1 MDQLLAAGF
10 APNTAPSP
18 STQPARSQIVKKRTR
33 GGGQGLPPSPLF
45 WQLPRWGTVA
55 SWEDNRGF
63 GFIEYG
69 RAKTLFFHVK
79 AEIVGVSSAHQ
90 QVSVGEPVV
99 FIIGEDPRK
108 PGDLRA
114 VRWARVSGCHWD
126 GAPLPNSQ
134 TSWDNLRSN
143 ALALLPMETLWAML
157 QADWYGPAGKVMRK
171 LEDPLLI
178 QAWCSEA
185 ASMGVKEL
193 TDDPMRIQQMQKY
206 YDFGE
211 ARSMG
216 HVLQTLSPPQLAAVF
231 GSPGTW
237 MLSAGAQ
244 HRSKLV
250 QWYLLHT
257 KGRIEDGWKQWFSGR
272 DGQEAEAACF
282 WLDQGLPAT
291 GDIRQWIQQLILRK
305 LLKPGRVEQWVQD
318 DSTQAVQLFEYLPE
332 PLQRRFLAMWQQH
345 PSELATVLNNI
356 NPGRIE
362 PFFLEGVLPLG
373 LEAREHLT
381 LYAPNSAWMRSV
393 SAQHRSKLLQWYLL
407 HTSGRIGDDWK
418 QWFSGRDAQEAEAAG
433 LWLDQGMAPTDDIRL
448 WMQQLIARGLLPHS
462 RVEQWVQDD
471 STEAVQ
477 LFEYLPE
484 LQQQRFLASWQQ
496 HPSTLAAALI
506 GTKPPQAALLLLR
519 AALALDLETDGQ
531 TIWQVG
537 VAQGKK
543 AWLLFDKKTSGA
555 GDLGSAMARLEER
568 IRASVLLVGHNI
580 VAWDWP
586 ILSQHMSLPHGPVF
600 WDTLLVQYLLE
611 PQALSHALGGS
622 HRADEDALVAAQ
634 LFERQFKRFPPSLA
648 ASLLTREFKDT
659 QALLQAVIDALGSSG
674 SSYARAMP
682 DWMQG
687 LDAAGAVL
695 VLPEHLL
702 RALDWVPGVA
712 VVSAHPREDVPAQWL
727 PVDADALVQALE
739 SQDMPPGNAF
749 AQLAPMV
756 LLAVARNAAA
766 QGVALRRNMVAP
778 WLLEGNAALETA
790 LAQACRAPAPAAHV
804 LRVAPL
810 PRDVSFLLSV
820 GAQAFVL
827 AGWRSEVLVYDQQ
840 PIATLPENVAA
851 PLPGQRLA
859 PLLRVGRCADEALWL
874 QADRAASMLSAK
886 GGWQSFRTV
895 VLPEEQLLA
904 PLAAKAVLH
913 RPVLATRR
921 VPVLHADAQDQAD
934 YWIEVIRTFREVVNR
949 RWDKAVPILLV
960 GSTRSAELVA
970 MLRSALA
977 QLGWGEALADHHSQ
991 REYLLRAARYNYS
1004 VVDTVERW
1012 PQWQALALGT
1022 GVALLPVVE
1031 ALPLEQ
1037 WYAAADL
1044 QQAPPSARDADE
1056 EANDAKDDVAPLDA
1070 LETDPQEDDEAALG
1084 EDDSGLEQDAA
1095 ETVLLAEVTA
1105 DAAAAAAGE
1114 VAAISTGSLLE
1125 RLPRLLTQ
1133 FLHAWLAE
1141 TGLASSPLPAVLVD
1155 ARAAGVG
1162 KSLEAW
1168 AEQLPLHGQAFS
1180 AKELERLKVAF
1191 DKLYVARDEAPS
1203 DYASMEQFLVQN
1215 WQPKG
1220 NGNGNIVQGFKESQ
1234 KPAMQAICTRQSD
1247 VLCAL
1252 PTGEGKSVLF
1262 QVPALC
1268 RGLRNRRLTLV
1279 LSPLKALMHDQVEG
1293 LRQLGFAESADYLSG
1308 DRPAHEI
1315 AEVVQGVLDHRI
1327 VLLYVAPERFRSDP
1341 FLQVLRKRMASDGG
1355 LEYAVVDEAHCVNQ
1369 WGHEFR
1375 PDYFYALQWL
1385 LGNTRRDPS
1394 SKPTPFVLLSATFTA
1409 SDKKRLQSILQTGS
1423 GAAQP
1428 ALPLVALP
1436 VVFEHPLRAHIQVQ
1450 PYSMLGMMNDRQ
1462 AFEQVFFERLP
1473 TIVSAIKQAQNNR
1486 QKTGQRSA
1494 VIVFVSRRD
1503 HAEKVA
1509 QELMQWCACPVE
1521 YFHAG
1526 LDALARAE
1534 VYESF
1539 RNGGLDVLVA
1549 TKAFGM
1555 GMDIPDIHWAI
1566 HLSPPAFLEDYLQE
1580 VGRIGRGVQ
1589 QRQKAQLEQLSAQLL
1604 YSAADFE
1611 SLRGQRTQGAVQ
1623 LAFIKEQYEELTAQ
1637 ARPLDG
1643 GWLAL
1648 VPHGGFKPA
1657 AKPALRR
1664 AHATKL
1670 RMALYWMER
1679 AGCIELCGSVP
1690 NLLPASVHF
1699 SVLQHIA
1706 KEDGALGAVAQ
1717 VILGMESLQQAAER
1731 AGVSSA
1737 PSSVDGRASRGT
1749 ASSWVARALG
1759 LIGDMAGLLFGSS
1772 APTRQAPQATAVS
1785 ANATAAAPGANADGA
1800 ENALINLSQ
1809 IMWHCSFKTLSD
1821 VMASLV
1827 DLEKRGGITLVQ
1839 WYQFAVRALAS
1850 EPQRQIQALFGAVE
1864 AASQAFFRRLSATG
1878 ESEFVPADLLQ
1889 GHMPAM
1895 VPPSKANLYQSA
1907 VEWGVIQLVRASGVR
1922 VHQKSDDKQK
1932 AKWEAVLVPSA
1943 LPQAKARSKKLL
1955 AIAQSVFRML
1965 APKYQAQDPNA
1976 AIAAASQ
1983 KTVSMQELVDATR
1996 AGLHAGQKFRESDL
2010 KKALGLLSAMKLVS
2024 LAADLLPMSY
2034 VLHLDALNAP
2044 LDTHQ
2049 NLWDELQQVNLLA
2062 KLRNDA
2068 MEVFA
2073 NLPTD
2078 AQSTFV
2084 PGYFAQADAK
2094 GLESFIDTQLGNID
2108 GGNDQGL
2115 STFIQRKREQLRAT
2129 EVGKFFERYK
2139 HQPSQWA
2146 ALTHPYD
2153 KHLLVN
2159 AGPGAGKT
2167 SVLVGRIMH
2176 LIREQ
2181 HIQPS
2186 EIIVLA
2192 FNRAVV
2198 FEIKKR
2204 LQLLFRS
2211 LGYAAYVKRLQVFT
2225 FHAFAM
2231 RSLVMLGEDRSQL
2244 PQQQNLLDVFASR
2257 LKVDAAFRQQVAG
2270 GCRSIL
2276 VDEFQD
2282 VSHSIYQIL
2291 QQLYQGSG
2299 ARAGVMV
2306 IGDDDQDILRW
2317 QRKKDAI
2324 LGKDGCHEFAE
2335 KYFEEFERDFGG
2347 AGFEKLLLEK
2357 NFRSEEKI
2365 VKTSQNLIEKFSEGN
2380 EYFKRIKTSQLEAVR
2395 QDDQKNQAKK
2405 IDVRGQNWQQ
2415 VASQVVGICRQHIQQ
2430 GWGSLAV
2437 LCRTNAEV
2445 AEAHR
2450 LLSGTVPGLKT
2461 QGGENYRVAEM
2472 RHVALWVDYLDAE
2485 RQTQNQ
2491 LLTDSLQTQLL
2502 ASFRAKFN
2510 IPENRNQ
2517 GPEDVRLEDL
2527 WELCCAEQPFA
2538 HLSDLISFINDLQ
2551 TDELERLLGAEKNQ
2565 SQRLVSTIHKVKGL
2579 EFDTVILL
2587 PSMMKF
2593 GDQRATQQDIEKD
2606 AAEEIRL
2613 FYVGMTRAK
2622 SCLFYFLGEREY
2634 SWGSFPSSYFG
2645 GQQGN
2650 GLILMG
2656 SFKEEVSL
2664 GWAMSQ
2670 SSFNT
2675 NPEACQNYI
2684 EREVSVG
2691 DEITLGGRGGGA
2703 FKELWHRDANGKM
2716 HHIGYLANAAGRGG
2730 PQSSLTVSAVVRFRA
2745 DDGADGTPA
2754 ATLAPSVQQRGWGYT
2769 VLVSGRLR

>member
-10 APNTAPSP
+10 APEPSV
-18 STQPARSQIVKKRTR
+18 STQSARPQSVKKRTR
-33 GGGQGLPPSPLF
+33 DDGRGLPQSQLF
-45 WQLPRWGTVA
+45 WQLPQWGTVA
-55 SWEDNRGF
+55 SWQEDRGF
-63 GFIEYG
+63 GFIQYG
-69 RAKTLFFHVK
+69 RAKALFFHVT
-79 AEIVGVSSAHQ
+79 AIVSSAHQ
-90 QVSVGEPVV
+90 QLHVGDPVV
-99 FIIGEDPRK
+99 FITGEDPRK

-114 VRWARVSGCHWD
+114 VRWARVSGCDWD
-126 GAPLPNSQ
+126 GASPPNSQ
-134 TSWDNLRSN
+134 TSLNHLRSS
-143 ALALLPMETLWAML
+143 ALASLPMDALWAML
-157 QADWYGPAGKVMRK
+157 RADWYARLWPADKVKRK
-171 LEDPLLI
+171 LADPVLI
-178 QAWCSEA
+178 QAWCSKV
-185 ASMGVKEL
+185 ASMSIEEL
-193 TDDPMRIQQMQKY
+193 THDPMRLLLMQER
-206 YDFGE
+206 YDFE
-211 ARSMG
+211 DARSMG
-216 HVLQTLSPPQLAAVF
+216 HVLQTLAPQQLASVF
-231 GSPGTW
+231 GSPGRW
-237 MLSAGAQ
+237 MLSTDAQ

-257 KGRIEDGWKQWFSGR
+257 KGRIEEDWKRWFSGR
-272 DGQEAEAACF
+272 DAQEAEAAGF

-291 GDIRQWIQQLILRK
+291 DDIRQWMQQLILSK
-305 LLKPGRVEQWVQD
+305 LLPPGRIEQWVHD
-318 DSTQAVQLFEYLPE
+318 DSTEAVLLFEYLPA
-332 PLQRRFLAMWQQH
+332 PLQQRLLAMWQQQ
-345 PSELATVLNNI
+345 PAELAAALKNV

-362 PFFLEGVLPLG
+362 PFFLEGVLPLNPDAKQ
-373 LEAREHLT
+373 LCT
-381 LYAPNSAWMRSV
+381 LYSPSSGWMRV
-393 SAQHRSKLLQWYLL
+393 QHRSKLMQWYLL
-407 HTSGRIGDDWK
+407 HTKGRIGEDWK
-418 QWFSGRDAQEAEAAG
+418 RWFSGRDAQEAEVAG
-433 LWLDQGMAPTDDIRL
+433 FWLDQGLPATDDIRP
-448 WMQQLIARGLLPHS
+448 WMQQLIFSKLLPPA
-462 RVEQWVQDD
+462 RVEQWVHDD
-471 STEAVQ
+471 STEAAL

-484 LQQQRFLASWQQ
+484 QSQQRFLVTWQQ
-496 HPSTLAAALI
+496 HPAELAAALV
-506 GTKPPQAALLLLR
+506 GAKPSQVVLILSR
-519 AALALDLETDGQ
+519 AALALDLETDGE

-537 VAQGKK
+537 VAQAKK
-543 AWLLFDKKTSGA
+543 ASLLFDKKTDGA
-555 GDLGSAMARLEER
+555 GNLGAALAQMQER
-568 IRASVLLVGHNI
+568 IGASVLSVGHNI

-586 ILSQHMSLPHGPVF
+586 ILSRHLSLPRPPVF

-622 HRADEDALVAAQ
+622 HRADEDALVTAQ
-634 LFERQFKRFPPSLA
+634 LFERQCKRCPPSLA
-648 ASLLTREFKDT
+648 ASLLMGEFKDT
-659 QALLQAVIDALGSSG
+659 PALLQAVIDALGSSG
-674 SSYARAMP
+674 PSYARVLP
-682 DWMQG
+682 DWMQR

-702 RALDWVPGVA
+702 RALDWAPGVA
-712 VVSAHPREDVPAQWL
+712 VVSAHPHEDVPAQWL
-727 PVDADALVQALE
+727 PVDADALAQALE
-739 SQDMPPGNAF
+739 SQDIPPSDVF
-749 AQLAPMV
+749 AQLAARV

-766 QGVALRRNMVAP
+766 QGIALRRNMVAP

-810 PRDVSFLLSV
+810 PRDVSFLLSA

-827 AGWRSEVLVYDQQ
+827 AGFTSEVLVYDQQ

-1450 PYSMLGMMNDRQ
+1450 PYSMLGMMSDRQ

-1589 QRQKAQLEQLSAQLL
+1589 QRQKAKLEQLSAELL

-1611 SLRGQRTQGAVQ
+1611 GIRDQRAQGAVQ

-1706 KEDGALGAVAQ
+1706 KEDGALSAVAQ

-1749 ASSWVARALG
+1749 VSSWVARALG

-1772 APTRQAPQATAVS
+1772 APTRQAPQATAAS

-1839 WYQFAVRALAS
+1839 RYQFAVRALAS

-1864 AASQAFFRRLSATG
+1864 AASQALFQRLSATG
-1878 ESEFVPADLLQ
+1878 GSEFVPADLLQ
-1889 GHMPAM
+1889 GYMPAM
-1895 VPPSKANLYQSA
+1895 VPPSKTNLYQSA
-1907 VEWGVIQLVRASGVR
+1907 VESGVVQLVRASGVR

-1932 AKWEAVLVPSA
+1932 VKREAVLVPSA

-2115 STFIQRKREQLRAT
+2115 STFIQSKREQLRAT

-2139 HQPSQWA
+2139 NQPSQWA

-2257 LKVDAAFRQQVAG
+2257 LKADAAFRQQVAG

-2324 LGKDGCHEFAE
+2324 LAKDGCHEFAE

-2380 EYFKRIKTSQLEAVR
+2380 EHFKRIKTSQLEAVR
-2395 QDDQKNQAKK
+2395 QDDQKTQAKK

-2445 AEAHR
+2445 AEAHK

-2502 ASFRAKFN
+2502 ASFRAKFD

-2565 SQRLVSTIHKVKGL
+2565 SQRVVSTIHKVKGL

-2664 GWAMSQ
+2664 GWAMSWNP
-2670 SSFNT
+2670 FNT

-2684 EREVSVG
+2684 EKEVSVG
-2691 DEITLGGRGGGA
+2691 DAITLGGRGGGA
-2703 FKELWHRDANGKM
+2703 FKELWHRDANGQM